1 MSDLPS
7 DISVDRGSGRSLSVR
22 LAGAD
27 AGPLVLYMHGS
38 PSSRLDIDDLHE
50 RSLRLGAR
58 LAAMDR
64 PGYGRSTFEPF
75 TFASIAA
82 DAAAVADELGASRF
96 AVYGFST
103 GVAHALAVAANV
115 ADRVT
120 AVATAGGGAP
130 FEPGTPRWARLS
142 EGEQRG
148 VALVGIDDVEA
159 ERLLAEPDKAFLAM
173 LELDDHA
180 IAEAW
185 AEASHPADAR
195 AFRGRLGPLVAR
207 SMRESLVQGQAG
219 WARDNVVW
227 MARWN
232 IDLGAVRSP
241 ATFWLGE
248 EDAASNL
255 EGGDWLLE
263 HIPHAEL
270 RVLAGYGHLVGFEL
284 WDDVLESLLP

>member
-1 MSDLPS
+1 MSGPPS
-7 DISVDRGSGRSLSVR
+7 DITVNRPRGRSLSVR

-27 AGPLVLYMHGS
+27 SGPLVLYMHGS
-38 PSSRLDIDDLHE
+38 PSSRLDVDDLHE
-50 RSLRLGAR
+50 RSRRRGVR
-58 LAAMDR
+58 LAAVDR

-82 DAAAVADELGASRF
+82 DAAAVADELGAARF

-130 FEPGTPRWARLS
+130 FEVGTPRWARLS

-148 VALVGIDDVEA
+148 VALVGIDDAEA
-159 ERLLAEPDKAFLAM
+159 ERLLAEPDKMFFAL
-173 LELDDHA
+173 LDRDDEGIPA
-180 IAEAW
+180 AW
-185 AEASHPADAR
+185 ADASHPADAR
-195 AFRGRLGPLVAR
+195 AFRERLGPLVAR

-227 MARWN
+227 MARWD
-232 IDLGAVRSP
+232 IDLGAIRCPS
-241 ATFWLGE
+241 TFWLGE
-248 EDAASNL
+248 EETAGNL
-255 EGGDWLLE
+255 EGGQWLLE
-263 HIPHAEL
+263 HIPHADL
-270 RVLAGYGHLVGFEL
+270 RVLPGYGHLVGFER